1 MAAPYTTA
9 MTVAVQLWLLSSP
22 GAAGFRTANLPVGA
36 PTLGF
41 ATFCGNWGDHF
52 PGGPHENGDPTP
64 PTRTVSER
72 THYAAC
78 RGPCSA
84 QRTARLWSRSVS
96 RRLTVLLLTAAC
108 AALVLTACGRD
119 EGDEARLIEPTDVEA
134 PTPAPD
140 TPREGAPS
148 SSIPLAATKNTTR
161 LPSAD
166 PAALAADAALAVFP
180 STSRETR
187 PGAVAL
193 VDQRDWRTALAASA
207 LMGPP
212 LRAPILLTD
221 PEELPGVTAEALR
234 VLSPGGVQEARG
246 AQLIRVGTTP
256 RPEGLRPT
264 DITASGAAA
273 TASAVDSFLTSTRG
287 TPSRRVLI
295 VGADDPAFAM
305 PAAAWA
311 AKSGDPILFVGR
323 DSVPAETTTALR
335 ARRNPDI
342 FIVGPEAAVS
352 TKVQDTLEELG
363 EVQRIQGPDPVR
375 NAIAFA
381 RFSDGNFGWGITDPG
396 HGLVFARSDAP
407 LTAAAAAPLS
417 AAGTYGPLLLLD
429 GPGRLPA
436 PVREY
441 LLDIQP
447 GYQEDPVR
455 GVYNHGWIV
464 GDDAAISLAA
474 QGEID
479 ALLEIV
485 PVREG
490 DDSDGTATTSTTPAR
505 TTATAP
511 ATPQPTQTQLTPTPP
526 TTTTTTTTTP

>member
-1 MAAPYTTA
+1 M
-9 MTVAVQLWLLSSP
+9 
-22 GAAGFRTANLPVGA
+22 
-36 PTLGF
+36 
-41 ATFCGNWGDHF
+41 
-52 PGGPHENGDPTP
+52 
-64 PTRTVSER
+64 
-72 THYAAC
+72 
-78 RGPCSA
+78 
-84 QRTARLWSRSVS
+84 S
-96 RRLTVLLLTAAC
+96 RRFAVLLLAAC
-108 AALVLTACGRD
+108 AALVFSACGRSED
-119 EGDEARLIEPTDVEA
+119 DARLIEPTEVEA
-134 PTPAPD
+134 PDTRPQDSGADDAPA
-140 TPREGAPS
+140 TSGIPS
-148 SSIPLAATKNTTR
+148 AATKNTTR
-161 LPSAD
+161 LPGPD

-212 LRAPILLTD
+212 LRAPLLLTD
-221 PEELPGVTAEALR
+221 PEELPPVTAEALR
-234 VLSPGGVQEARG
+234 VLNPSGVQEARG

-273 TASAVDSFLTSTRG
+273 TAAAVDSFLTSTRG
-287 TPSRRVLI
+287 TPSRRVL
-295 VGADDPAFAM
+295 VVSADDPAFAM

-323 DSVPAETTTALR
+323 NAVPAPTTSALR
-335 ARRNPDI
+335 ARRNPSI
-342 FIVGPEAAVS
+342 FIVGPESAIS
-352 TKVQDTLEELG
+352 TQVQDTLEDLG
-363 EVQRIQGPDPVR
+363 EVTRIQGPDPVR

-381 RFSDGNFGWGITDPG
+381 RFADGDFGWGVTDPG
-396 HGLVFARSDAP
+396 HGLVFARTDEP
-407 LTAAAAAPLS
+407 LVAAAVSPLS

-429 GPGRLPA
+429 GPGRLGEPI
-436 PVREY
+436 REY

-455 GVYNHGWIV
+455 GVYNHGWIA

-479 ALLEIV
+479 GLLEIV
-485 PVREG
+485 PVREDEAG
-490 DDSDGTATTSTTPAR
+490 DGTSTTSTAPAQ

-511 ATPQPTQTQLTPTPP
+511 AATTPTQTQTQTQTQLSQTPP
-526 TTTTTTTTTP
+526 TTTTATTP